1 VLTLPELDARL
12 RTFLVETYHHQPH
25 SETGVAP
32 QARWESDG
40 FLPRLPE
47 SLEQLDLLLLTVA
60 KPRRVHQD
68 GIHFQGFR
76 YLDTTLAAYV
86 GEDVIIRYDPR
97 DMAELRVYFGETFL
111 CRAINPEL
119 AGETVALK
127 DIIRARNQRR
137 RQLSSTLAQRQATV
151 EALLQIRRGQEQTF
165 EESLIASRE
174 VLEDGPAP
182 TRPRLKRYFNDE

>member
-1 VLTLPELDARL
+1 MASSPD
-12 RTFLVETYHHQPH
+12 
-25 SETGVAP
+25 
-32 QARWESDG
+32 
-40 FLPRLPE
+40 

-76 YLDTTLAAYV
+76 YLDATLAAYV
-86 GEDVIIRYDPR
+86 GEDVTIRYDPR

-127 DIIRARNQRR
+127 DIIRSRNQRR
-137 RQLSSTLAQRQATV
+137 RQLSSTLAERQATV
-151 EALLQIRRGQEQTF
+151 EVLLQIRRGQEQTF
-165 EESLIASRE
+165 DESLITSRE

-182 TRPRLKRYFNDE
+182 TRPRLKRYINDE